1 MPRQRQVDEALQRA
15 FDGRKPS
22 GKVRCSIEDEG
33 RTLLLHHYEHL
44 LLRYNLQLGEPLF
57 QWHEKPTDKRILN
70 AALEALAADGQR
82 MQQQAQQGGGAS
94 AAGAAEGQG
103 EGSAAD
109 VAAEEQVQTRFGSVT
124 VARGHSVEEKGS
136 VFLALAAFPAATRA
150 AADAAVTLLQRRPEL
165 GGADHRIACYR
176 ASDGAEFMDD
186 DGEDRAG
193 TSLRAALRKQKALGC
208 AVVVGRWC
216 ANRSDPLD
224 PLTVWSLE
232 ADTR

>member
-136 VFLALAAFPAATRA
+136 VFLALAAFPTATRA

-165 GGADHRIACYR
+165 GGRTTGLPATAPRTGRSSWTTTARTGPAAPSGRRCGSR
-176 ASDGAEFMDD
+176 RPSAARSSSAAGA
-186 DGEDRAG
+186 
-193 TSLRAALRKQKALGC
+193 Q
-208 AVVVGRWC
+208 
-216 ANRSDPLD
+216 PL
-224 PLTVWSLE
+224 
-232 ADTR
+232 

>member
-57 QWHEKPTDKRILN
+57 QWHKKPTDKRILN

-94 AAGAAEGQG
+94 AAGAGEGQG

-109 VAAEEQVQTRFGSVT
+109 VAAEEQVQTRFGSMT

-193 TSLRAALRKQKALGC
+193 SSLRAALRKQKALGC

-216 ANRSDPLD
+216 ATA
-224 PLTVWSLE
+224 LTLWIL
-232 ADTR
+232 